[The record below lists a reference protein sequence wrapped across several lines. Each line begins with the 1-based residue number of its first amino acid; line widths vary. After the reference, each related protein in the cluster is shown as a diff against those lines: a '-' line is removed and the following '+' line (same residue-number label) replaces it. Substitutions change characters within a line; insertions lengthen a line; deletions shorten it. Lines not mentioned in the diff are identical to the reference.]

1 MIFWSER
8 ENLPLANTAASLT
21 RLLLHTLISLP
32 ACQLDGYSY
41 QVEKG
46 FLAQVRQCQSLL
58 SVSKLIV
65 TKISSV
71 HFLFPLRV
79 LKLKM
84 LKLSNLNIINDNSKL
99 LSVSSPVTSPSD
111 VFYTVAENIKLKER
125 FSPPPPRH
133 SFLFAYTFPFLI
145 FSWRRRER
153 VVVSLPTATRINV
166 YLGYL
171 PKNKNGMVSS

>member
-21 RLLLHTLISLP
+21 RLLIHTLISLP

-46 FLAQVRQCQSLL
+46 FFAQVRLCQSLL
-58 SVSKLIV
+58 SVSKLMV

-84 LKLSNLNIINDNSKL
+84 LKLSNLNMINDNSKL
-99 LSVSSPVTSPSD
+99 LSVSSPVTSTSD

-125 FSPPPPRH
+125 FSPPPH

-145 FSWRRRER
+145 FSWGRRER
-153 VVVSLPTATRINV
+153 VVVSLPTAKRINV

-171 PKNKNGMVSS
+171 PKNTNGMVSS

>member
-1 MIFWSER
+1 MIFCSER
-8 ENLPLANTAASLT
+8 ENLPLANTAASLS
-21 RLLLHTLISLP
+21 RLLIHTLISLP
-32 ACQLDGYSY
+32 ACQLDGYFY

-58 SVSKLIV
+58 SVSKLMV

-79 LKLKM
+79 LKLEM

-125 FSPPPPRH
+125 FSLPHPFFFICIH
-133 SFLFAYTFPFLI
+133 LSFFNLFLGEEGKSGSVFAYCKENQCIL
-145 FSWRRRER
+145 R
-153 VVVSLPTATRINV
+153 
-166 YLGYL
+166 
-171 PKNKNGMVSS
+171 VSS

>member
-125 FSPPPPRH
+125 FSPPPPPAILFYLH
-133 SFLFAYTFPFLI
+133 TPFLF
-145 FSWRRRER
+145 
-153 VVVSLPTATRINV
+153 
-166 YLGYL
+166 
-171 PKNKNGMVSS
+171 